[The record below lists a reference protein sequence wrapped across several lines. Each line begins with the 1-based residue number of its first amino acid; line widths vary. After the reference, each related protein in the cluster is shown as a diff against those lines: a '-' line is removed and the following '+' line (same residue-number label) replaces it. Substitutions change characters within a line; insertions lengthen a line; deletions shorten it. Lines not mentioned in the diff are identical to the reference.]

1 MINKH
6 WIRQDISFTSY
17 DKKSDD
23 KIVLFNSTEPS
34 DEFLIYSNY
43 YFKAGELITKHL
55 VNDICTQC
63 DISKLD
69 TWFFAVTYLFRQSL
83 ELLLKSTLLKYNV
96 NLSDVISDMRHDL
109 AIGID
114 LLEKHLDDAT
124 KTNNNYIWLQEYFKN
139 ISEIDKESDMF
150 RYPFNNKMK
159 AFFKEQKHYDYI
171 SIYKNVDRARTTLFK
186 LINKSIDTYI
196 PEFNYEPT
204 LLIEGGDYY
213 QQAVI
218 GYKFSQQDFY
228 HYIKA
233 YSESANHL
241 LYLMNTDTKNL
252 DLFLPMCYLFRNSIE
267 LELKNIYILHCNLNK
282 LNYDLAKYKHKIL
295 KLWITTRPT
304 IDKYSNAPKNDN
316 TLNDCSVYIQKLNN
330 WDGCSSKFRYP
341 INKSG
346 DYFFKR
352 ETRYNF
358 RNVANCFND
367 INRFFSCVHGQLDYY
382 HEIMMDIEKEY
393 RSCIEYDYD
402 YYS

>member
-1 MINKH
+1 MPYQRHWIVNLKCILLKRMEINKH
-6 WIRQDISFTSY
+6 WIRQDISFTNY

-23 KIVLFNSTEPS
+23 KIVLFNSTERS
-34 DEFLIYSNY
+34 DEFPIYSNC

-55 VNDICTQC
+55 VTDICTQG

-83 ELLLKSTLLKYNV
+83 ELLLKSTLLKYN
-96 NLSDVISDMRHDL
+96 DVISDMRHDL

-114 LLEKHLDDAT
+114 LLEKHVDDAT

-171 SIYKNVDRARTTLFK
+171 SIYKNVNRARTTLFK

-196 PEFNYEPT
+196 PESNYEPT

-233 YSESANHL
+233 YSESANYL

-267 LELKNIYILHCNLNK
+267 LELKNIYILHCNLNN
-282 LNYDLAKYKHKIL
+282 LNYDLSKYKHKIL
-295 KLWITTRPT
+295 KLWRTTRPT
-304 IDKYSNAPKNDN
+304 IDKYSNASKNDN

-346 DYFFKR
+346 GLF
-352 ETRYNF
+352 
-358 RNVANCFND
+358 
-367 INRFFSCVHGQLDYY
+367 L
-382 HEIMMDIEKEY
+382 
-393 RSCIEYDYD
+393 
-402 YYS
+402 